1 MLEAVLMYL
10 NNWFE
15 RNPVTRER
23 NIYRGVLAIEGG
35 KLSGLPDGFLAEG
48 QRYRVLGSKF
58 NDGLH
63 EGGETLTDETF
74 TGSVWALAVPDAV
87 VELAGE
93 VATWSAANVDV
104 QNSPYQSESFGGY
117 SYSLKNG
124 NGASAASQG
133 GTWQSV
139 FAARLAPWRKL

>member
-1 MLEAVLMYL
+1 MLEAVLLYL

-15 RNPVTRER
+15 RDPVTRER
-23 NIYRGVLAIEGG
+23 NVYRGALAVEGG
-35 KLSGLPDGFLAEG
+35 KLSGLPDGFLADG
-48 QRYRVLGSKF
+48 QRYRIIGSRF

-63 EGGETLTDETF
+63 EGGETLTDEGF
-74 TGSVWALAVPDAV
+74 NGSVWALSVPASV
-87 VELAGE
+87 VELAQE
-93 VATWSAANVDV
+93 VADWCEANESA

-117 SYSLKNG
+117 SYSLKSG
-124 NGASAASQG
+124 NGSSAASQG